1 VRLLLDS
8 HTLLWAAEKNSKLSA
23 NAEAELVNPANER
36 LLSPAAYWEIAIKV
50 SIGKLTLAEPF
61 ETFLDRANQDL
72 ILTALPI
79 QPRHAAMLTTL
90 PMHHRDPFD
99 RMLIAQALVEQVP
112 IVSADAWIDAYG
124 VKRIW

>member
-1 VRLLLDS
+1 
-8 HTLLWAAEKNSKLSA
+8 LLWAAEKNSKLSA

-72 ILTALPI
+72 SLTALPI